1 MSFKAKYGHCDV
13 STCGEDASLGK
24 GCSQLRVTIS
34 NSIKKLKR
42 MMVNDRPATN
52 IVPSTNVALINSD
65 KVEPSLVHTSASI
78 PNINIST
85 PTPASFRTPDLMV
98 SSTPPDEEAC
108 PDLDLLSIR
117 DLEALLLQDIERHIF
132 RDSLVPNGKRVQEDI
147 LVHSSLQETMPF
159 AQCPELS
166 RN

>member
-1 MSFKAKYGHCDV
+1 
-13 STCGEDASLGK
+13 
-24 GCSQLRVTIS
+24 
-34 NSIKKLKR
+34 
-42 MMVNDRPATN
+42 MVNDRPASN

-65 KVEPSLVHTSASI
+65 KVEASLVHTSATI
-78 PNINIST
+78 PNVNIST
-85 PTPASFRTPDLMV
+85 STPASFRTPDLMV

-117 DLEALLLQDIERHIF
+117 ELEALLLQDIERHIF